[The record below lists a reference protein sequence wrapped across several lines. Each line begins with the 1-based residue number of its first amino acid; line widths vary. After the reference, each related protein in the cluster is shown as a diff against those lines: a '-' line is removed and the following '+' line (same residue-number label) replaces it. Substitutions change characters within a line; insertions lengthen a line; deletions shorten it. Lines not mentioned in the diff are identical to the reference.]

1 MRISPTSFYELTIRE
16 ASLVLEG
23 YENEKKEQYH
33 IALYSNFNAIG
44 MALGGK
50 EFKPLDPFNVNEVKP
65 RKTSKKEREET
76 LEYLKEKFNKFGG
89 EV

>member
-1 MRISPTSFYELTIRE
+1 MSPTSFYLLTIRE

-23 YENEKKEQYH
+23 YENEKKEQYQ

-50 EFKPLDPFNVNEVKP
+50 GFKPINPFEIEEKKP
-65 RKTSKKEREET
+65 RATSIKEREDT
-76 LEYLKEKFNKFGG
+76 LNYLKEKFKKFGG
-89 EV
+89 GI

>member
-1 MRISPTSFYELTIRE
+1 MSPASFYELTIRE

-33 IALYSNFNAIG
+33 ISLYSNFNAIG

-50 EFKPLDPFNVNEVKP
+50 DFKPIDPFVQVEIESNK
-65 RKTSKKEREET
+65 KTSIEKKTET
-76 LEYLKEKFNKFGG
+76 LEYLKKKFEKWR
-89 EV
+89 